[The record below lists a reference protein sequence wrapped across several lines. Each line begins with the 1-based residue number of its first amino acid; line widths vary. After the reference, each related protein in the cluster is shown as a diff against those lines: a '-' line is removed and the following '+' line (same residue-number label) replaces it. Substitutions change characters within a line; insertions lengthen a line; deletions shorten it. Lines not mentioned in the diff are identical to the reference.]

1 MRSSLA
7 GAILSSVFAL
17 PALAQEAA
25 PTAGAPLSAID
36 WLSDSV
42 ASPVAQ
48 PAPEEPAVAPGVTT
62 ESVSVAPLLAGQ
74 SPDAVGILAA
84 AVTGLPPDLWGA
96 SRPEDLA
103 RRIAAQR
110 PDMLPA
116 LQALLTTLLIAEL
129 DPPASAVP
137 GDATLF
143 LARVD
148 KLLEM
153 GALEEANALLERA
166 PGDDPE
172 VFRRWFD
179 VSLLLGEED
188 RLCPI
193 LQATPSLSPTYQ
205 ARIFCL
211 AREGDYN
218 GAALLMGTGSA
229 LGLIPDEDADLF
241 AHFLDPDLYEDAAP
255 LAPPI
260 HPTPLTFRMFEA
272 IGEAIPTANLPLA
285 FAHSD
290 LRDNIGWKAR
300 IEAGER
306 LARVGA
312 VSDNQLLGL
321 YTERRPAA
329 SGGVWDRVA
338 ALQALEATL
347 SAKNRAG
354 TAEALV
360 PLWQQLSLA
369 EVEVP
374 IAHIHGPELA
384 AMDLPGAA
392 GALGFRMGLLSPDYE
407 RVAMAAMP
415 TAPLDRLLAGL
426 AQGLVAGIP
435 APDERARA
443 VVEGFTASRP
453 PVRLASLIETDRL
466 GEAILRAMTLFTE
479 GTSGNLD
486 QVTDALALFRAV
498 GLEDTARRVALE
510 YLILDRRG

>member
-1 MRSSLA
+1 MRTSLV
-7 GAILSSVFAL
+7 GALVSLVL
-17 PALAQEAA
+17 TGPALAEDTD
-25 PTAGAPLSAID
+25 PGAPMSAID

-42 ASPVAQ
+42 ATPAAQ
-48 PAPEEPAVAPGVTT
+48 PLDEPAVAPEVAT
-62 ESVSVAPLLAGQ
+62 ESIAVTPLTEGT

-84 AVTGLPPDLWGA
+84 SVTGLPHNLWGA

-103 RRIAAQR
+103 RRISSLP

-116 LQALLTTLLIAEL
+116 LQALLTTMLIAEL
-129 DPPASAVP
+129 DPPQAAGSD
-137 GDATLF
+137 GRTLF
-143 LARVD
+143 LARID

-153 GALEEANALLERA
+153 GALEQANALLDRA
-166 PGDDPE
+166 GPDDPE
-172 VFRRWFD
+172 IFRRWFD
-179 VSLLLGEED
+179 VALLLGEED
-188 RLCPI
+188 RVCPI
-193 LQATPSLSPTYQ
+193 LTETPALSPTYQ

-211 AREGDYN
+211 ARDGDWDA
-218 GAALLMGTGSA
+218 AALLLGTGSA
-229 LGLIPDEDADLF
+229 LGLIPGDDADLF
-241 AHFLDPDLYEDAAP
+241 ARFLDPDLFEAADP
-255 LAPPI
+255 LPPPI

-338 ALQALEATL
+338 ALQTLETNLSVKNVTGIAVALP
-347 SAKNRAG
+347 
-354 TAEALV
+354 
-360 PLWQQLSLA
+360 PLWRQLSFA

-374 IAHIHGPELA
+374 IAHVHGPELA
-384 AMDLPGAA
+384 AMNLPGDA
-392 GALGFRMGLLSPDYE
+392 GAIALHMGLLSTDYE
-407 RVAMAAMP
+407 KVALAADP
-415 TAPLDRLLAGL
+415 ASAGDRLLTAL
-426 AQGLVAGIP
+426 AQGNPAGLSARDP
-435 APDERARA
+435 RAEA
-443 VVEGFTASRP
+443 VLAGFAATRP
-453 PVRLASLIETDRL
+453 PVRLASLIEDGRL

-479 GTSGNLD
+479 GTLGNLD
-486 QVTDALALFRAV
+486 QVTDALALFRSV